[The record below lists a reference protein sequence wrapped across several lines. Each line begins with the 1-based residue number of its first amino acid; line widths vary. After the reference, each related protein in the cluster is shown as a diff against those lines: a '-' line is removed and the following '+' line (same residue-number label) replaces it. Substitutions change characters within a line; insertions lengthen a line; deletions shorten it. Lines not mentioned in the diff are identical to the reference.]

1 MALDTGN
8 PFIDALGGAAWPSEH
23 TSPVD
28 GALLLSVYFDNDT
41 SDGHSTG
48 GAWTDA
54 EKAGFWDVLHAWS
67 SVANIRFREVDNA
80 SAADL
85 IERKVTAD
93 YGLPDHNTP
102 DQSMHVG
109 SYPTPWS
116 PVWGL
121 PGGPDVPNVPTRAWT
136 CPRPGPSS

>member
-1 MALDTGN
+1 MA
-8 PFIDALGGAAWPSEH
+8 SEH

-54 EKAGFWDVLHAWS
+54 EKAGFWDALHAWS

-85 IERKVTAD
+85 IERKVTSAD
-93 YGLPDHNTP
+93 MGFADHNTP
-102 DQSMHVG
+102 DQSIARG
-109 SYPTPWS
+109 LYTTDLWS
-116 PVWGL
+116 PVQWQ
-121 PGGPDVPNVPTRAWT
+121 PGGADVRNVPARAWT
-136 CPRPGPSS
+136 CPRPGPSA